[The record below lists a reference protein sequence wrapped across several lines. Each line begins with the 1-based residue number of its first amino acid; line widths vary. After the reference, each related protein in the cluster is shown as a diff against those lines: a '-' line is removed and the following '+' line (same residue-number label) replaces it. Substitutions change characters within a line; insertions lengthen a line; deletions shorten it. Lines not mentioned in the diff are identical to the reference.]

1 MVCPSRR
8 MPLLVVALDVEGV
21 TSTLPEVADATG
33 GNVAVAMA
41 ARMTRADAKTPDD
54 LRGGG

>member
-8 MPLLVVALDVEGV
+8 MPLLVVALDAEDA
-21 TSTLPEVADATG
+21 TSALPKVADATG

-41 ARMTRADAKTPDD
+41 ARMTRADAKTPGD